1 MGLSASSASFDNNDA
16 QLPIEK
22 YDATLYY
29 FAGRGLADQVRWFLA
44 ATGTTFTQ
52 KIINQRS
59 QLLKMTAKGQLPF
72 GQLPLLQIDG
82 LDIVQSQAIVRY
94 LARKHNLIGKSD
106 EEMLRCDIIAET
118 VRDLISLVSSAPFKR
133 VTSKKILA
141 KKQLTAQ
148 QHDEAKQGIYDLG
161 EEELTGGRLAGE
173 VASPSSLKLFSQKSD
188 KPFSKPVL
196 VVKPPSNNATN
207 KEPAWIDPPSSF
219 PSSDPQAVAAAV
231 REAEKKSREVKEES
245 LRKQFQTMK
254 ASEDPWIQHL
264 GLMKE
269 KWLFTG
275 SRFDTLIKNNYRS
288 SSSSVSSFMMKATA
302 LVATGHVPPPLP
314 MDHSTEANSE
324 GNLSEK
330 PTENT
335 EEGIIKQEQQQ
346 NQEDRPE
353 NDEIR
358 YYLVGNSLTYVDILV
373 AHVTTWFVE
382 ECGAEI
388 VEDMPYLTNL
398 QNQIISMP
406 SIKKFIKSCHY
417 FPLGSETYVAQV
429 NPCCCLSLL
438 SLYVLCLL
446 LFCTF
451 SALFYLLLGGKGFSE
466 ETNVKNVDDSYD
478 LCVYCCV
485 KCLFC
490 FFFLIIIRLL
500 LVGVMF
506 LLCCIVTFTFFFSVC
521 RIL

>member
-133 VTSKKILA
+133 VSSKNIHA
-141 KKQLTAQ
+141 KKQSTAQ

-173 VASPSSLKLFSQKSD
+173 VASPSSLKLFSHKSD
-188 KPFSKPVL
+188 KPFPKPAL

-231 REAEKKSREVKEES
+231 REAEKKSREVKEDS
-245 LRKQFQTMK
+245 LRKEFQTMK

-275 SRFDTLIKNNYRS
+275 SRFDTLIKNNYR

-330 PTENT
+330 PTKNT
-335 EEGIIKQEQQQ
+335 EEGINKQEQQQ
-346 NQEDRPE
+346 NQEDHPE

-417 FPLGSETYVAQV
+417 FPLGSETYVSQV
-429 NPCCCLSLL
+429 NLAAAFLFFLSKFYVFCCSALSLL
-438 SLYVLCLL
+438 CY
-446 LFCTF
+446 TF
-451 SALFYLLLGGKGFSE
+451 LLG
-466 ETNVKNVDDSYD
+466 
-478 LCVYCCV
+478 
-485 KCLFC
+485 
-490 FFFLIIIRLL
+490 
-500 LVGVMF
+500 
-506 LLCCIVTFTFFFSVC
+506 
-521 RIL
+521 